1 MRNSNRGSPLNN
13 SIEDEK
19 QLVVLQVHDMLEVGK
34 CMIFFLILVQGKK
47 KTIKSY
53 SKHI

>member
-19 QLVVLQVHDMLEVGK
+19 QLVVSQVHDMLEVGK
-34 CMIFFLILVQGKK
+34 CMIFFFNFSTGKK
-47 KTIKSY
+47 KKQ
-53 SKHI
+53 